1 MQVVYDYIVTSVIF
15 LLIFTFS
22 MASILNIVEMPMR
35 HLSQLQLSSVAETV
49 FGSLLGYAGDPED
62 WGSNIELQPKDLK
75 VVGLSKSLKSDVIY
89 TLDMDKLSRLLPRDT
104 GATIGEDMLYGMLN
118 LGNEY
123 GFSLQLTP
131 VLNISV
137 MPTAYVGSY
146 ASKFLVKVTTH
157 EMTPVGN
164 VVLTVYILTAYY
176 DKSEKLLYFVT
187 NETKSDVTKW
197 DGSASFDY
205 TSFMTGLLIERPPA
219 HTELVGS
226 LLVVLGDFYEMKTV
240 AVFHWSFT
248 AQPVIE
254 GIVLGKNLIFQDVK
268 GTKIEI
274 PKGAKHKESLTDS
287 AECTFGGVIVTAV
300 KDSERAQSCPWLT
313 DHDNKHFQIL
323 ELTYLEPDIFWVA
336 LVAKTKS
343 DYGLIVFPRIPGNLQ
358 VGSKVIPRGTRVVGI
373 RRVVFV
379 ESLAYFADFYF
390 WSIGH

>member
-22 MASILNIVEMPMR
+22 MASILNIVKMPMR

-219 HTELVGS
+219 HTELWAH
-226 LLVVLGDFYEMKTV
+226 F
-240 AVFHWSFT
+240 WS
-248 AQPVIE
+248 
-254 GIVLGKNLIFQDVK
+254 
-268 GTKIEI
+268 
-274 PKGAKHKESLTDS
+274 
-287 AECTFGGVIVTAV
+287 
-300 KDSERAQSCPWLT
+300 
-313 DHDNKHFQIL
+313 
-323 ELTYLEPDIFWVA
+323 
-336 LVAKTKS
+336 
-343 DYGLIVFPRIPGNLQ
+343 
-358 VGSKVIPRGTRVVGI
+358 
-373 RRVVFV
+373 
-379 ESLAYFADFYF
+379 SLAI
-390 WSIGH
+390 STK